1 MLDLRSFELEPGSVR
16 HETATV
22 HLDPMLLGGQSYEV
36 HPEQLP
42 VQIELQPGHGSLFMK
57 LRFTA
62 TVHGPCMRCLEDA
75 QLEVRAAAEEY
86 HDHGAAARGDEELA
100 SEYLHDMQLDLES
113 WARDTLAE
121 ALPEKILCSADCAG
135 LCALCGERLQP
146 GDDHACAEPE
156 PDTRWEKLRELL

>member
-1 MLDLRSFELEPGSVR
+1 
-16 HETATV
+16 
-22 HLDPMLLGGQSYEV
+22 
-36 HPEQLP
+36 
-42 VQIELQPGHGSLFMK
+42 
-57 LRFTA
+57 
-62 TVHGPCMRCLEDA
+62 VHGPCMRCLEDA

-100 SEYLHDMQLDLES
+100 SEYLHDMQLDLEA